1 MKIHFYG
8 AAQTVTGSAHY
19 LEINGKKL
27 LLDCG
32 LFQGRRAE
40 AYTVNRQFRFSP
52 DQIDAVILSHAHID
66 HCGNLPNL
74 VKNGYNGSIY
84 ATPASADLSEIM
96 LMDSGHIQE
105 YDAEWVNR
113 IRKKKGEPPIEPLY
127 TQEDAARVGELFV
140 RRNLN
145 TNFEPI
151 PGVTATF
158 HEAGH
163 ILGSAAVRLEIDEGG
178 KKINLWFSGDIGRT
192 HLPIL
197 EDPVMPFDSD
207 YMIMECT
214 YGDQSHEPPEKAHD
228 ELRGVLKRTLGRGGK
243 VIIPAFA
250 VGRTQELVYAIHR
263 FADANEIP
271 RVPVYVDSPLAVN
284 VTDIFRAHPECFDE
298 EAMRMLTEDR
308 HRAALGFDDLTY
320 IRSVDESKAL
330 NERSDPM
337 IIISASGM
345 IEAGRI
351 LHHLRNNIHD
361 SKSTLL
367 IVSWQ
372 APHTLGRRLLEGN
385 KQVKIF
391 GEPHDV
397 RIEVQ
402 RVKGFSA
409 HGGQDM
415 LRDYAL
421 TLGDQL
427 KGVFL
432 VHGEQDG
439 ADGLTETLTNWNFKK
454 ERIHFPARGESFDPA
469 H

>member
-1 MKIHFYG
+1 
-8 AAQTVTGSAHY
+8 
-19 LEINGKKL
+19 
-27 LLDCG
+27 
-32 LFQGRRAE
+32 
-40 AYTVNRQFRFSP
+40 
-52 DQIDAVILSHAHID
+52 
-66 HCGNLPNL
+66 
-74 VKNGYNGSIY
+74 
-84 ATPASADLSEIM
+84 
-96 LMDSGHIQE
+96 
-105 YDAEWVNR
+105 
-113 IRKKKGEPPIEPLY
+113 
-127 TQEDAARVGELFV
+127 
-140 RRNLN
+140 
-145 TNFEPI
+145 
-151 PGVTATF
+151 
-158 HEAGH
+158 
-163 ILGSAAVRLEIDEGG
+163 
-178 KKINLWFSGDIGRT
+178 
-192 HLPIL
+192 
-197 EDPVMPFDSD
+197 
-207 YMIMECT
+207 
-214 YGDQSHEPPEKAHD
+214 
-228 ELRGVLKRTLGRGGK
+228 
-243 VIIPAFA
+243 
-250 VGRTQELVYAIHR
+250 
-263 FADANEIP
+263 
-271 RVPVYVDSPLAVN
+271 
-284 VTDIFRAHPECFDE
+284 
-298 EAMRMLTEDR
+298 
-308 HRAALGFDDLTY
+308 
-320 IRSVDESKAL
+320 VDESKAL

-361 SKSTLL
+361 SNSTLL

-469 H
+469 N